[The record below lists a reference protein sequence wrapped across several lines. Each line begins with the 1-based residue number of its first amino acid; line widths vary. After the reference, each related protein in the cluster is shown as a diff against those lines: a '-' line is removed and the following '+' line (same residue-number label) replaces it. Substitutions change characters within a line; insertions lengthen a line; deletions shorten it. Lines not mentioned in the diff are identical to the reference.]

1 MPRSSN
7 PLTAAEHLS
16 KKTIYA
22 DKAIRIAM
30 NAALGRIVEQ
40 RWAMSVEAI
49 AAFQSAY
56 DDLGLNPVY
65 KSHIMAFYIHS

>member
-1 MPRSSN
+1 MPYNPN

-16 KKTIYA
+16 KKMMYA

-30 NAALGRIVEQ
+30 NAALGKIEGQ
-40 RWAMSVEAI
+40 RWAMSVDAI

-65 KSHIMAFYIHS
+65 KSHIMAFYIQP